1 MGTAPKTSW
10 QELQIGIYFCD
21 VTLACEEKQIDTHK
35 LNISS
40 CSPVLWSIIEYF
52 AMIYLKRVKFKD
64 LQTLKIESINY
75 S

>member
-35 LNISS
+35 LIVTS
-40 CSPVLWSIIEYF
+40 CSPTLRNVL
-52 AMIYLKRVKFKD
+52 
-64 LQTLKIESINY
+64 
-75 S
+75 